1 MDPEVVTERKRVA
14 RIQLEFCAKLY
25 KIQHDAG
32 RYFVH
37 KHPNSATSWHEEV
50 IVKMCNIYGI
60 LTVVA
65 DQCEY
70 GLVTITS
77 VKRLAGA
84 YTCPHFD
91 LVVDNANQRILV
103 VDHEVPKSVKM
114 HVCTQLE

>member
-1 MDPEVVTERKRVA
+1 M
-14 RIQLEFCAKLY
+14 
-25 KIQHDAG
+25 KIEDQAQNLKILVSKSAIFILNLMSVSHDDL
-32 RYFVH
+32 V
-37 KHPNSATSWHEEV
+37 
-50 IVKMCNIYGI
+50 
-60 LTVVA
+60 
-65 DQCEY
+65 CEY